1 MNSQIL
7 ILSLTSASLAFMH
20 TVLGPDHYLPF
31 IVLAKARKWSNI
43 KTIWI
48 TILCGL
54 GHIGSSI
61 IIGAIGIA
69 LGIAVSK
76 LNYFE
81 SIRGN
86 IAGWLFIS
94 FGLAYTVW
102 GIRRAYKS
110 KPHSH
115 THFHTNGKEHIHT
128 HTHFD
133 EHSHIHSGTT
143 TANGEF
149 AKTPYKNLTPWVLFI
164 IFVLGPCEPLIPLI
178 MFPAM
183 QHSTLGVFTV
193 TSVFAIVTILTMTT
207 IVMLMSTG
215 LKFIKLE
222 KLEKFSHAIAGST
235 ILLSGLAIQVLGL

>member
-1 MNSQIL
+1 MNSQII

-20 TVLGPDHYLPF
+20 TLFGPDHYLPF

-54 GHIGSSI
+54 GHIGSSVL
-61 IIGAIGIA
+61 IGFIGIT

-94 FGLAYTVW
+94 FGLLYTIW
-102 GIRRAYKS
+102 GLRQAYKK
-110 KPHSH
+110 KPH
-115 THFHTNGKEHIHT
+115 THAHLHMNGKKHQHEHN
-128 HTHFD
+128 HFD
-133 EHSHIHSGTT
+133 EHSHIHTNETIDDESS
-143 TANGEF
+143 
-149 AKTPYKNLTPWVLFI
+149 AKTSYKNLTPWVLFV

-178 MFPAM
+178 MLPAL
-183 QHSTLGVFTV
+183 QHSTLGVISV
-193 TSVFAIVTILTMTT
+193 TSVFGIVTILTMTS

-222 KLEKFSHAIAGST
+222 KMERFNHAFAGST